1 MEPPQKGREGNI
13 ILIRIIWIEV
23 KHGFKTIIFRAT
35 PASREISRRNEIFR
49 KSVKEVTFVNR
60 IRVDVNCQLPR
71 LRSLATTKR
80 RQLKLF
86 GEKSGVGWSSTST
99 LTLTLTMTRSTRK
112 GQKGRGR
119 RPPGFG
125 GHHGMVA
132 MLHGHGIHLRW
143 TGTHV
148 VNADDDGEDLQA
160 DLHRRLRS
168 AWESGRSQ
176 LQPGRSIQ
184 NHWRQVM
191 WYKIA
196 IIRWCCWCWCAPGAT
211 TWGIPTGALQTLG
224 CDDTWRQS
232 IKTHKIFP
240 RVSQTI
246 CHVWCCSLFRG
257 IHNCWST
264 DI

>member
-1 MEPPQKGREGNI
+1 MCQSYPIQ
-13 ILIRIIWIEV
+13 
-23 KHGFKTIIFRAT
+23 
-35 PASREISRRNEIFR
+35 
-49 KSVKEVTFVNR
+49 
-60 IRVDVNCQLPR
+60 CQLSITQVEELGYDKEEAVEVVRREVRCWLIININNEQVNAERAEGPR
-71 LRSLATTKR
+71 KAATRLWRAPRHGCHAT
-80 RQLKLF
+80 
-86 GEKSGVGWSSTST
+86 WSWHPF
-99 LTLTLTMTRSTRK
+99 K
-112 GQKGRGR
+112 
-119 RPPGFG
+119 
-125 GHHGMVA
+125 VN
-132 MLHGHGIHLRW
+132 
-143 TGTHV
+143 THV

-191 WYKIA
+191 LYKIA
-196 IIRWCCWCWCAPGAT
+196 NIRWCCWYWCAPGAT

-240 RVSQTI
+240 LVSQTI